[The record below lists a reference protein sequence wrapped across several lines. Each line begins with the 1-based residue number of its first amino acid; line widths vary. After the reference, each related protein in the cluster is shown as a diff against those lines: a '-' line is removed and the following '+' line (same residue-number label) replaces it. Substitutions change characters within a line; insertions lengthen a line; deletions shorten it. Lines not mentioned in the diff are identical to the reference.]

1 MSGATAGAG
10 TEPEANGPGA
20 ATSSGAAPAPG
31 TNGAGATASS
41 GSAPAPDPSAAPHE
55 DIDVALESRAVF
67 GSWADRPEGAL
78 RSLGAARAVLREL
91 LAEAGLPAAGVP
103 TVVVTGS
110 KGKGQAAT
118 TAAAHLTGAGLRSGL
133 VTSPGILSNLDRFAL
148 DGEPL
153 PAGTYNRWLAA
164 LERAVRAA
172 GVPAGQYLA
181 PTGLFTVLGHA
192 MLAAEGADVVVHEA
206 GLGGARDEVSLF
218 DPLAVGLT
226 SVLREHLDIF
236 GPTLEH
242 VAREKFG
249 LVHGPAPVLSVPQEE
264 GVAPLLESVCARHGA
279 PLRLTARGPFAR
291 QNAEAGRLA
300 AEAAARALGAR
311 PSAAGVV
318 LERPGRGQVYR
329 TASGRRVMVDACID
343 PAGWE
348 VALERAREAFGAVPP
363 VWWSLPATKGVE
375 ELADWL
381 DARGVEHRFVALESG
396 HLDYRLPE
404 GLRQRLRPVPLEQML
419 ERLGERAED
428 DDAVLAAGTI
438 SFGTAVL
445 RSLGVTVRR
454 LYRRA

>member
-1 MSGATAGAG
+1 VSGTRAG
-10 TEPEANGPGA
+10 TGPAPEMNGPGA
-20 ATSSGAAPAPG
+20 AMSSGPGSAAPLGPAPAPG
-31 TNGAGATASS
+31 S
-41 GSAPAPDPSAAPHE
+41 PAAPGE
-55 DIDVALESRAVF
+55 GIDVALESRAVF
-67 GSWADRPEGAL
+67 GSWAARGEGAV
-78 RSLGAARAVLREL
+78 RGLGAARAVLREL
-91 LAEAGLPAAGVP
+91 LAAAGLPAGGAP
-103 TVVVTGS
+103 AVVVTGS

-118 TAAAHLTGAGLRSGL
+118 TAAAHLSAAGLRTGL

-148 DGEPL
+148 DGVPVS
-153 PAGTYNRWLAA
+153 AQAYNRWLAA
-164 LERAVRAA
+164 LERAVQAA

-192 MLAAEGADVVVHEA
+192 MLAAQGADVVVHEA

-249 LVHGPAPVLSVPQEE
+249 LVHGPAPVLSVPQDE
-264 GVAPLLESVCARHGA
+264 GVAPLLERACARHGA

-291 QNAEAGRLA
+291 QNTEAGRLA
-300 AEAAARALGAR
+300 AEAAARALGRR
-311 PSAAGVV
+311 PSAAEVI

-329 TASGRRVMVDACID
+329 APSGRRVMVDACID

-348 VALERAREAFGAVPP
+348 VALQRAGEAFGAVPP

-381 DARGVEHRFVALESG
+381 DARGVEHRFVALQSG

-404 GLRQRLRPVPLEQML
+404 ALRERLRPVPLEEML
-419 ERLGERAED
+419 ERLGDGAEE
-428 DDAVLAAGTI
+428 DAVLAAGTI